1 MFTKMFTKM
10 FTTKKN
16 TPAPGRVIPLS
27 DGNLEQVVGGLKGS
41 LPAPPPLPG
50 IEGAESQSG
59 SA

>member
-27 DGNLEQVVGGLKGS
+27 DGNLEQVVGGIKGA
-41 LPAPPPLPG
+41 LPAPPLPPG
-50 IEGAESQSG
+50 VESQSG